1 VRYIEIMPNSRNS
14 RNSLAVFLAGAMQ
27 FIGVVLFF
35 GGFIVGVLLTL
46 HTESYY
52 SGYGFFE
59 EHSLAFIGLPLIAS
73 SLTFGLPFAAVGA
86 YMSAKL
92 RDINP

>member
-1 VRYIEIMPNSRNS
+1 MSNSK
-14 RNSLAVFLAGAMQ
+14 NSLAVFLSGTMQ

-35 GGFIVGVLLTL
+35 GGLTVGVILTL
-46 HTESYY
+46 RTESYY

-59 EHSLAFIGLPLIAS
+59 EHSLAFVGLPLIAT

-92 RDINP
+92 RAINP